1 MSSLLLFLILY
12 AVTSYVQGWGNIGH
26 SLVAH
31 LAQSQLNERTLQ
43 WMRTHLASDMSE
55 IAFWADTIHN
65 SNTNIL
71 GSRRWQWS
79 RPLHYINTP
88 SWNCNYVHERDCIDD
103 RCTHGALK
111 NYSTRLMT
119 YENNV
124 RHQQDFFFLVH
135 FVGDVHQPLHVAF
148 DDDAGG
154 NSVDVRFMNTSTNL
168 HSLWDTGILTFRLR
182 NTFQSNINSY
192 YDYLYLKMLNQTS
205 EINDDSF
212 LQWITESLDIKQEL
226 CTGNFDIH
234 SESDNG
240 GEFCSKKAG
249 PCRVYG
255 IALNGWPMSAS
266 GTVQTNWTGT
276 WYGATEAYP
285 KGTLGNG
292 WNVTFEIGPYPM
304 VDNNCTMWRSIFKE
318 NGTIKLTKDN
328 RFCREHGPDDLYIY
342 DGSGGVKVAVQWIH
356 NMLVSSFKYNGVF
369 AVATMRMRGDI
380 LEEEILITGDNP
392 AIKDV
397 MVSVRTH

>member
-212 LQWITESLDIKQEL
+212 LQWITESLDIGSLDGTSLKDIEL
-226 CTGNFDIH
+226 YL
-234 SESDNG
+234 S
-240 GEFCSKKAG
+240 
-249 PCRVYG
+249 
-255 IALNGWPMSAS
+255 L
-266 GTVQTNWTGT
+266 QTN
-276 WYGATEAYP
+276 
-285 KGTLGNG
+285 
-292 WNVTFEIGPYPM
+292 
-304 VDNNCTMWRSIFKE
+304 
-318 NGTIKLTKDN
+318 
-328 RFCREHGPDDLYIY
+328 
-342 DGSGGVKVAVQWIH
+342 
-356 NMLVSSFKYNGVF
+356 
-369 AVATMRMRGDI
+369 
-380 LEEEILITGDNP
+380 
-392 AIKDV
+392 
-397 MVSVRTH
+397 